1 MTNEDT
7 KEKWQGFV
15 NVTSKAIANHP
26 SKTFPGTVAMY
37 LGDPSHKNFQE

>member
-1 MTNEDT
+1 MANEAT

-26 SKTFPGTVAMY
+26 STNFLETVAMY
-37 LGDPSHKNFQE
+37 LGDPCQKNFQV